1 MSGSNR
7 TSPVPTAPSPGATS
21 TKSQKCTA
29 GRVRSIIK
37 EIFAQLFSQVGLC
50 LLVVGYSVM
59 GATVFMSLEQPNELL
74 TRIKVG
80 STRNQTLDDLYNLT
94 GKCTT
99 FLNKDFS
106 VSRILFRRVY
116 VIFQVLFSI
125 CYELLMQRRSL
136 ITFDEIRQSKQCCA
150 LIIIFAFE
158 AVYVLKV
165 RKRSGQYILLVIRKG
180 IMMRENVIV
189 ASTHPQMLQR
199 NPLPPLGATYGGHF
213 HLIV

>member
-94 GKCTT
+94 GKFYDFFICCSNSAYSEPN
-99 FLNKDFS
+99 LNS
-106 VSRILFRRVY
+106 T
-116 VIFQVLFSI
+116 
-125 CYELLMQRRSL
+125 L
-136 ITFDEIRQSKQCCA
+136 I
-150 LIIIFAFE
+150 
-158 AVYVLKV
+158 
-165 RKRSGQYILLVIRKG
+165 
-180 IMMRENVIV
+180 N
-189 ASTHPQMLQR
+189 LQFWQ
-199 NPLPPLGATYGGHF
+199 NF
-213 HLIV
+213 WI

>member
-94 GKCTT
+94 GKCAT
-99 FLNKDFS
+99 
-106 VSRILFRRVY
+106 
-116 VIFQVLFSI
+116 
-125 CYELLMQRRSL
+125 SL
-136 ITFDEIRQSKQCCA
+136 Q
-150 LIIIFAFE
+150 
-158 AVYVLKV
+158 
-165 RKRSGQYILLVIRKG
+165 KG
-180 IMMRENVIV
+180 
-189 ASTHPQMLQR
+189 
-199 NPLPPLGATYGGHF
+199 
-213 HLIV
+213 

>member
-1 MSGSNR
+1 MVSQSQFRIQQLPICNPSNSYSEKLRILRHVLGALRLFYFSDISFSTNLKFQNFNFVSIFFQYKSKMSGSNR

-94 GKCTT
+94 GKCTPS
-99 FLNKDFS
+99 LKKKAK
-106 VSRILFRRVY
+106 ILFRRMY
-116 VIFQVLFSI
+116 VI
-125 CYELLMQRRSL
+125 
-136 ITFDEIRQSKQCCA
+136 
-150 LIIIFAFE
+150 
-158 AVYVLKV
+158 
-165 RKRSGQYILLVIRKG
+165 
-180 IMMRENVIV
+180 
-189 ASTHPQMLQR
+189 
-199 NPLPPLGATYGGHF
+199 
-213 HLIV
+213 

>member
-1 MSGSNR
+1 MVSQYLFRIHQLPICNPSKSEKLRILRHVVGALFYFSDSSSNFEVSKFQFLSIFQYKSKMSGSNR

-94 GKCTT
+94 GKCTPS
-99 FLNKDFS
+99 LKKKAK
-106 VSRILFRRVY
+106 ILCRRTY
-116 VIFQVLFSI
+116 VI
-125 CYELLMQRRSL
+125 
-136 ITFDEIRQSKQCCA
+136 
-150 LIIIFAFE
+150 
-158 AVYVLKV
+158 
-165 RKRSGQYILLVIRKG
+165 
-180 IMMRENVIV
+180 
-189 ASTHPQMLQR
+189 
-199 NPLPPLGATYGGHF
+199 
-213 HLIV
+213 